1 MVNLPSRMRGV
12 VRTNSVARRNAPGKR
27 AQSERAPVICRSADE
42 ARNTGIT
49 LIKQGGSG
57 LWLLRQLYLQPCRLF
72 AGRFAALSC
81 AWAFIVPAICR
92 GFSFAKEY
100 AGQPFEAFQAI
111 ARRKHAVF
119 PRIGF
124 ICRRNIRPAQF
135 TAERGRSKLQRR
147 RQGELASPS
156 RSRRCFRVSDAR
168 KPGGACKAF
177 GGFRRIN
184 NALPDGACKDGCRQ
198 YGRPDKEQCA
208 FPAFRRASKW
218 GRKGIFRPS
227 QKNRRTSP
235 NGFCEKRESHLACGQ
250 APHTWRQVCPNTKGT
265 LRTKLSP

>member
-1 MVNLPSRMRGV
+1 MGGGSASRQSAG
-12 VRTNSVARRNAPGKR
+12 VRTRPATQELPWPICHRGCVGRRRRNPVTCRNAPGKR
-27 AQSERAPVICRSADE
+27 AQRECAPAIFRGADK

-57 LWLLRQLYLQPCRLF
+57 LWFLHQLYSQPCRLF

-198 YGRPDKEQCA
+198 YGRPDKGQRA

-218 GRKGIFRPS
+218 SWKGIFRS
-227 QKNRRTSP
+227 LAKKQKN
-235 NGFCEKRESHLACGQ
+235 FAQWL
-250 APHTWRQVCPNTKGT
+250 
-265 LRTKLSP
+265 LRKT